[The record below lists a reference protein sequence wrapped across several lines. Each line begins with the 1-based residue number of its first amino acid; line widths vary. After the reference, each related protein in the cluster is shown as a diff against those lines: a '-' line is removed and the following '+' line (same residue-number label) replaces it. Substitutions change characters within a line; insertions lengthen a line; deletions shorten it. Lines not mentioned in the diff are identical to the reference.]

1 MFDPKGRS
9 LSYAENRTDGVISA
23 NLPLLGFD
31 LYANG
36 ESKLMAESEFKLLSI
51 NFNDLSRTTMI
62 TAQVSPLRE
71 EGEQR
76 HQLLLSHDVKAYWER
91 SPAKVCCQ

>member
-1 MFDPKGRS
+1 
-9 LSYAENRTDGVISA
+9 
-23 NLPLLGFD
+23 
-31 LYANG
+31 
-36 ESKLMAESEFKLLSI
+36 MAESEFKLLSI